1 MPLDAICLAAVRNEL
16 ESRIVGMKID
26 KVQQPERDI
35 IILSLR
41 GAGEPC
47 RLLISAGAQDARVH
61 LTQHQ
66 FENPSSPPMFC
77 MLLRKHLTGAR
88 ILSVA
93 QPQAE
98 RALEFELQATDAM
111 GAIVGK
117 RLIIELIGRISNVI
131 LTDTERI
138 IDCLRRIGG
147 DLSDKRAVLPGMIYR
162 SPPAQ
167 AVKTDPYTVG
177 EAEWQRLYNT
187 AIDSAAEKWLLST
200 FTALSPLIC
209 REISWRASGDTGMR
223 LSGGK
228 DADAD
233 ADAALRREFFKL
245 IGAARAGAFEPWSIA
260 DDDGSPQD
268 FSFTPIMQY
277 EGALRIK
284 REESFSEMLDGFF
297 TKKTQQERVRQRA
310 SAMFKAMNTA
320 KDRLVR
326 KLAAQREDMAKAA
339 QRDAMRE
346 CGDIITANFH
356 LIAKGQS
363 ELTAQDFYRGDG
375 AVRTIAL
382 DPLKTPQ
389 QNAAKYYKEYS
400 KAKNTEKY
408 LEQQIKLG
416 DSELAYLESVVHEIN
431 LAEGE
436 RDLNEIR
443 AELEHTGY
451 IKTRRKTKEKQA
463 ATAPMRFTSSAG
475 LEILAGRNNT
485 QNDALTL
492 KTAQKSDIWLHAQK
506 QNGAHVIISCG
517 GAEPD
522 EASLL
527 EAAAIAAYYSSG
539 SASGKTAVD
548 YAQVKHV
555 KKPSGGRPGMV
566 IYTNY
571 KTVIVSPDGQLAEKL
586 RGGSKS
592 DTM

>member
-16 ESRIVGMKID
+16 ADKIVGMKID

-35 IILSLR
+35 VILSLR
-41 GAGEPC
+41 GVGEPC

-66 FENPSSPPMFC
+66 FENPTSPPMFC
-77 MLLRKHLTGAR
+77 MLLRKHLTGAK

-98 RALEFELQATDAM
+98 RALEFELQASDAM
-111 GAIVGK
+111 GAVVGK
-117 RLIIELIGRISNVI
+117 RLIIELIGRISNII
-131 LTDTERI
+131 LADAERI
-138 IDCLRRIGG
+138 IDCLRRVGG

-167 AVKTDPYTVG
+167 AGKTDPYTTG
-177 EAEWQRLYNT
+177 ETEWRRLYST
-187 AIDSAAEKWLLST
+187 ATDSAADKWLLST
-200 FTALSPLIC
+200 FTALSPLIS
-209 REISWRASGDTGMR
+209 REISWRAFGDTGMR
-223 LSGGK
+223 LSSGE
-228 DADAD
+228 DMEAPF
-233 ADAALRREFFKL
+233 RREFFKL
-245 IGAARAGAFEPWSIA
+245 IGAARSGNFEPWSLTNEEGA
-260 DDDGSPQD
+260 PQD

-277 EGALRIK
+277 EGTLHAK
-284 REESFSEMLDGFF
+284 REESFSEMLESFY

-310 SAMFKAMNTA
+310 SAMLKAMNTA
-320 KDRLVR
+320 MDRLTR
-326 KLAAQREDMAKAA
+326 KLAAQQEDIVKAA

-356 LIAKGQS
+356 LIVKGQS
-363 ELTAQDFYRGDG
+363 ELTAQDFYGDDG
-375 AVRTIAL
+375 AMRTIPL

-416 DSELAYLESVVHEIN
+416 GSELAYLESVVHEIS

-436 RDLNEIR
+436 RDLSEIR
-443 AELEHTGY
+443 AELEQTGY
-451 IKTRRKTKEKQA
+451 IKSRKKTKEKQA

-506 QNGAHVIISCG
+506 QNGAHVIISCS

-522 EASLL
+522 EATLL

-539 SASGKTAVD
+539 RSSGKIAVD

-571 KTVIVSPDGQLAEKL
+571 KTVIVSPDGELAEKL

-592 DTM
+592 GTM